1 MGQSRILIIDDD
13 PDITEA
19 MTVVLANRG
28 YEVRSARD
36 SDEGMERLKEARPDL
51 IILDVMMRTSQEG
64 FELSRELK
72 HNAQYKDIPILML
85 TAVKEKKGLDFK
97 SEAGDET
104 WLPVEAFLDKPVKP
118 DVLIDRVQDLLSA
131 PGV

>member
-19 MTVVLANRG
+19 MTVVLANKG

-36 SDEGMERLKEARPDL
+36 SDEGMARLKEARPDL

-85 TAVKEKKGLDFK
+85 TAVKQKKGLDFK
-97 SEAGDET
+97 SDAGDET

-118 DVLIDRVQDLLSA
+118 DVLIDKVQDLLSTR
-131 PGV
+131 